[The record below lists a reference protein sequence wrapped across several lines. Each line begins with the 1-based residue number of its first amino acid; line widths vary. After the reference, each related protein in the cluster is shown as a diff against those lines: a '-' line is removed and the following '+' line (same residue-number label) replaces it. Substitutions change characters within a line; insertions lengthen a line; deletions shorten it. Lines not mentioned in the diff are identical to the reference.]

1 MICITNK
8 TRRINNRGVFTPF
21 LFYKIMFYFTHDNG
35 EEYLITSYSVEHDYD
50 NNSYDVYLYITE
62 NGEEIQ
68 IEHEEFIK
76 YEEVEKY
83 LNKLL
88 NQDIKNIG
96 EVATLD
102 NDETI
107 SRTILTEEEIQ
118 GRF

>member
-1 MICITNK
+1 
-8 TRRINNRGVFTPF
+8 
-21 LFYKIMFYFTHDNG
+21 MFYFTHDNG

>member
-1 MICITNK
+1 
-8 TRRINNRGVFTPF
+8 
-21 LFYKIMFYFTHDNG
+21 MFYFTHDNG
-35 EEYLITSYSVEHDYD
+35 EEYLITSYSVDHDCD

-102 NDETI
+102 NDVNITE
-107 SRTILTEEEIQ
+107 LTEEESQ
-118 GRF
+118 GIF